1 MKDSDVNVF
10 LGNEKKILEEHDG
23 DDLTYSRM
31 DDTHFFSYRYKAN
44 LVNMYLERQKNG
56 GYLVE
61 ILHYPPNMGLVIIK
75 ENDHWLALDNF
86 SKLLTKIEQEVLE
99 ETKEEIKVEF
109 NYGDIVEFK
118 DGGYGAIISEG
129 FQDVKVYWFGTGRE
143 DWEDPQD
150 LTLVRNALTYPTFG
164 NGFVLEANEESLV
177 KLSSIDRVYV
187 EDNYVWAMSNDVP
200 SLLFVGSYEQCREY
214 VKHWVTCYDL

>member
-1 MKDSDVNVF
+1 MRDGDVNVF
-10 LGNEKKILEEHDG
+10 LKNIEQILIDHSGE
-23 DDLTYSRM
+23 DLTYDEL
-31 DDTHFFSYRYKAN
+31 DDTYFFSYEYKDNRVN
-44 LVNMYLERQKNG
+44 LYLERQKNG
-56 GYLVE
+56 GYK
-61 ILHYPPNMGLVIIK
+61 IDIYHYAPNMEVVRIR
-75 ENDHWLALDNF
+75 ENDHWFALDEF
-86 SKLLTKIEQEVLE
+86 DKLLTKIEQEVVE

-109 NYGDIVEFK
+109 KYGDIVEFK

-177 KLSSIDRVYV
+177 KVISIDRVYV

-214 VKHWVTCYDL
+214 IQHWVTCYDY

>member
-1 MKDSDVNVF
+1 MRDEDVNIFVGEVLKICKDSKIEKPSYSNMDTTTF
-10 LGNEKKILEEHDG
+10 ICFELGEHMIKLYVEK
-23 DDLTYSRM
+23 
-31 DDTHFFSYRYKAN
+31 
-44 LVNMYLERQKNG
+44 QKNG
-56 GYLVE
+56 GYLIE
-61 ILHYPPNMGLVIIK
+61 IMHYPPNTGARMIK
-75 ENDHWLALDNF
+75 ENDHWMALDRLN
-86 SKLLTKIEQEVLE
+86 KLIKEI
-99 ETKEEIKVEF
+99 KEEIKVEF
-109 NYGDIVEFK
+109 KYGDIIEFK

-129 FQDVKVYWFGTGRE
+129 FQEVKVYWFGTGRE

-214 VKHWVTCYDL
+214 VKHWVTCYDF